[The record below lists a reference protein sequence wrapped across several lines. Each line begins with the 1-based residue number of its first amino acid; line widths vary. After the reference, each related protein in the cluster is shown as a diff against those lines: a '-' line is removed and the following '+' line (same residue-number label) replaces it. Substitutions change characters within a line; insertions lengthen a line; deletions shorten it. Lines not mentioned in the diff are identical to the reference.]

1 MIWVGKQLKN
11 KFGQKFQITAA
22 PAPIY
27 ETDLIEFCKSI
38 DYCSIQFYDS
48 QGEHIINIFYIS
60 S

>member
-48 QGEHIINIFYIS
+48 QGDY
-60 S
+60 